1 MFIIKMKMSMKIPM
15 EIETKSINE
24 NTNEKK
30 DCFYPKSTIGFFS
43 FSFLLVFS
51 LILFLSSCNRYIHT
65 HRNHFVQQGA
75 DIPTPDVSHYKS
87 PQLRVGQ
94 DADMGIAIA
103 ISGGGARAANFGMG
117 ILMALEELG
126 VGQRSN
132 ILNEI
137 DYFSSVSGGGFA
149 AGAYINAL
157 HFHRYTQDT
166 ASFSLRRAYYQGGI
180 REDLSRSYLTP
191 VIAGWLASPR
201 AWVTHIDEGDALE
214 KSIDNHVLGY
224 LNRRQHNLNLKL
236 KDRSEMS
243 SLTLGSVFVSREDE
257 RPVLYP
263 MFVANA
269 TNYHSMAIVPF
280 TPDIMECYQISGYSH
295 RRKRYH
301 DDEIDDPYDIPLAIG
316 LKASGSFPVAIS
328 NTTLES
334 AYDDKK
340 CFLHLTDG
348 GIADNI
354 GYKTALELLETDFVP
369 KDKIMFIVDAD
380 NWGTRPTFSHKEA
393 AASSIKM
400 ATKLTFSSIETRYV
414 LLRKELKETC
424 GLYDVQPVFF
434 GFQELISNNYAQ
446 PPAKI
451 HIKKERIRL
460 LQLLRTDLH
469 NISEV
474 DLQILYELCLNVA
487 TKYSITPEEQEL
499 MIWAGRKVVDMQR
512 EEILKLFE

>member
-1 MFIIKMKMSMKIPM
+1 MSHN
-15 EIETKSINE
+15 SL
-24 NTNEKK
+24 
-30 DCFYPKSTIGFFS
+30 YL
-43 FSFLLVFS
+43 LLV
-51 LILFLSSCNRYIHT
+51 ILLLSSCNRYIHT
-65 HRNHFVQQGA
+65 NRSSFIQQGA

-87 PQLRVGQ
+87 PQLREGQNADVGV
-94 DADMGIAIA
+94 AIA

-117 ILMALEELG
+117 ILLALEELG
-126 VGQRSN
+126 VAEQSN
-132 ILNEI
+132 VLNEI
-137 DYFSSVSGGGFA
+137 DYLSSVSGGGFA
-149 AGAYINAL
+149 AGAYVNAL
-157 HFHRYTQDT
+157 HFHRYTKDT
-166 ASFSLRRAYYQGGI
+166 STFSLRQAYYQGGI
-180 REDLSRSYLTP
+180 REDLNRSYLTP
-191 VIAGWLASPR
+191 VIAGWLASPK
-201 AWVTHIDEGDALE
+201 AWVTHLDEGDALE

-224 LNRRQHNLNLKL
+224 LKRRQHNLSLKQ
-236 KDRSEMS
+236 KDRPEMS
-243 SLTLGSVFVSREDE
+243 SLKLGDVFVAREDE

-328 NTTLES
+328 NTTMES
-334 AYDDKK
+334 AYDEKE

-354 GYKTALELLETDFVP
+354 GYKTALELLDTDP
-369 KDKIMFIVDAD
+369 IPRKKALFIVDAD
-380 NWGTRPTFSHKEA
+380 NWGTRPTFSNKEG

-400 ATKLTFSSIETRYV
+400 ATKLTFSSLETRYV

-424 GLYDVQPVFF
+424 DLYDVQPVFF
-434 GFQELISNNYAQ
+434 GFQELIKDNYAT

-451 HIKKERIRL
+451 HVKKETTRL
-460 LQLLRTDLH
+460 LQLLRDDLS
-469 NISEV
+469 NISKV

-487 TKYSITPEEQEL
+487 TKYSITLEEQEL
-499 MIWAGRKVVDMQR
+499 MIWAGRKVVDMQQ

>member
-1 MFIIKMKMSMKIPM
+1 MSHN
-15 EIETKSINE
+15 SL
-24 NTNEKK
+24 
-30 DCFYPKSTIGFFS
+30 Y
-43 FSFLLVFS
+43 LL
-51 LILFLSSCNRYIHT
+51 LAILLLSSCNRYIHT
-65 HRNHFVQQGA
+65 NRNNFIQQGA
-75 DIPTPDVSHYKS
+75 NIPTPDVSHYKS
-87 PQLRVGQ
+87 PQLREGQNADVGL
-94 DADMGIAIA
+94 AIA

-117 ILMALEELG
+117 ILLALEDLG
-126 VGQRSN
+126 LSEKSN
-132 ILNEI
+132 VLNEI
-137 DYFSSVSGGGFA
+137 DYLSSVSGGGFA
-149 AGAYINAL
+149 AGAYVNAL
-157 HFHRYTQDT
+157 HFHRYTKNT
-166 ASFSLRRAYYQGGI
+166 AAFSLRDAYYQGGI
-180 REDLSRSYLTP
+180 REDLSRSYLAP
-191 VIAGWLASPR
+191 VLAGWLASPR
-201 AWVTHIDEGDALE
+201 AWVTHLDEGDALE

-224 LNRRQHNLNLKL
+224 LKRRQYNQLLKQ
-236 KDRSEMS
+236 KDRPEMS
-243 SLTLGSVFVSREDE
+243 SLTLGDVFVAREDE

-301 DDEIDDPYDIPLAIG
+301 DDEIDDPYEIPLAIG

-328 NTTLES
+328 NTTMES
-334 AYDDKK
+334 EYDEEK

-354 GYKTALELLETDFVP
+354 GYKTALELLETDPMPSKKVL
-369 KDKIMFIVDAD
+369 FIVDAD
-380 NWGTRPTFSHKEA
+380 NWGTRPTFSTKEA

-400 ATKLTFSSIETRYV
+400 ATKLTFSSLETRYV

-424 GLYDVQPVFF
+424 NLYNVQPVFF
-434 GFQELISNNYAQ
+434 GFQELIKDNYTE

-451 HIKKERIRL
+451 HVKKETTRL
-460 LQLLRTDLH
+460 LQLLRDDLK
-469 NISEV
+469 NIPEV
-474 DLQILYELCLNVA
+474 DMQILYELCLNVA